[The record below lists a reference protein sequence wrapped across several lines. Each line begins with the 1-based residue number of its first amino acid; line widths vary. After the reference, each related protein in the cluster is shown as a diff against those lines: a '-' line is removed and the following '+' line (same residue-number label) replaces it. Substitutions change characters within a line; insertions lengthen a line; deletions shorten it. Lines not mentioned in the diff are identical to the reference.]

1 MESLDLNI
9 ENYELNDILNL
20 FKMPTNFSENDLKDA
35 KKIVLKTHPDK
46 SGLQPDYF
54 RFFSKAYKVLYNI
67 WEFKNKREKSKEE
80 IPTTIYKQMYD
91 SFDREKKEVLDSF
104 LEKEKKSKKDFNK
117 WFNEQFEKNKLDREE
132 DTQGYGNWLKS
143 DEDLDDGKVISLT
156 QMGEEIERKK
166 QKIRAI
172 TVYKGVDDITAFYNG
187 ASNLTGDTPDSFG
200 SDLFSSLQ
208 YEDLR
213 KAHTETVVPVTLE
226 DYNNIKKF
234 NNVNE
239 YNTYRNNQNIVPL
252 SEVQAREYLSNK
264 EKFQE
269 KESTERAYKLAK
281 QMEET
286 QKKQENYWASMRYIT
301 PTEKKNETKIY

>member
-20 FKMPTNFSENDLKDA
+20 FKIPTNFSEIQLKDA

-46 SGLQPDYF
+46 SGLPPEYF
-54 RFFSKAYKVLYNI
+54 RFFSKAYKVLYEI
-67 WEFKNKREKSKEE
+67 WEFKNKREKSKDD
-80 IPTTIYKQMYD
+80 IVSTNYKPSYD
-91 SFDREKKEVLDSF
+91 SFDREKKELLDQF
-104 LEKEKKSKKDFNK
+104 LEKEKKTKKDFNK
-117 WFNEQFEKNKLDREE
+117 WFNEQFEKNKLEREE

-143 DEDLDDGKVISLT
+143 DEDLEDEKIISLT

-166 QKIRAI
+166 QKIRAV
-172 TVYKGVDDITAFYNG
+172 TVYKGVDDITSFYSG
-187 ASNLTGDTPDSFG
+187 ASNLTGDSPESFG

-234 NNVNE
+234 NNVND
-239 YNTYRNNQNIVPL
+239 YNAYRNNQNIVPL
-252 SEVQAREYLSNK
+252 SEMQAREYLSNK

-286 QKKQENYWASMRYIT
+286 QKKQEKYWASMRYINN
-301 PTEKKNETKIY
+301 K